1 MLMIITM
8 DGLSGAGKSYQA
20 EILSKRLG
28 YEVVNFYEKKV
39 AHNIELLSL
48 SNPCYHLIWLEE
60 LSRQGLI
67 LDDPPFFSSSLFALF
82 EENELALIDAFLEL
96 LNASKLKPTVSFCL
110 KIDLAHAGARR
121 TKRDLGIT
129 MLPDQLDGKREKSDE
144 WFRFYDY
151 LDSRLDYFHIID
163 GAQTPEKVTADI
175 LEKL

>member
-1 MLMIITM
+1 MIITM

-20 EILSKRLG
+20 EILSKHLDI
-28 YEVVNFYEKKV
+28 EVINFYEKK
-39 AHNIELLSL
+39 IEYGVNLSSV
-48 SNPCYHLIWLEE
+48 SNLCYHLIWLEE
-60 LSRQGLI
+60 LSKQDLI

-82 EENELALIDAFLEL
+82 EEDELALIDAFLEL
-96 LNASKLKPTVSFCL
+96 LNASKLKPTVSLCL

-129 MLPDQLDGKREKSDE
+129 MLPDQLDWKREKSDE